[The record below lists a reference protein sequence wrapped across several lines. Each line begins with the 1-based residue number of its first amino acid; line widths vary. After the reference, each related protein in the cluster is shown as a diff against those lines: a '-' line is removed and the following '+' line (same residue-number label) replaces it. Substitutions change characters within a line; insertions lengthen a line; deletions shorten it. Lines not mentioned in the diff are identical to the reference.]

1 MIDQQPDAANVRAS
15 NYYIAH
21 TDTRCGHC
29 GRSTPVLA
37 LVLPEEH
44 EALDA
49 ETADGL
55 NEWQSVSA
63 SAIVFYVVYLP
74 HAVQARVSQL
84 CPAFR
89 MAHSAAT
96 ANSYWANHC
105 VHCGALL
112 GDHELHCEPDGGF
125 MPSSEAEAA
134 RIRLFRV
141 DDAFEAAAAG
151 YALEP
156 EFFEFMRKI

>member
-1 MIDQQPDAANVRAS
+1 MVDQQSDATNVRSS

-21 TDTRCGHC
+21 TDTRCWHC
-29 GRSTPVLA
+29 GRSTPALA
-37 LVLPEEH
+37 LVLPEDH
-44 EALDA
+44 ETLDA
-49 ETADGL
+49 EDAGL
-55 NEWQSVSA
+55 IEWQSA
-63 SAIVFYVVYLP
+63 GANAILFYVLHLP

-84 CPAFR
+84 CPTFR

-105 VHCGALL
+105 VQCGSLL

-125 MPSSEAEAA
+125 MPCSAAEAA
-134 RIRLFRV
+134 RIRLFRM
-141 DDAFEAAAAG
+141 DDAFEATAAG

-156 EFFEFMRKI
+156 EFFEFMRKV